1 MEKWFY
7 SLDSLS
13 QTILLVIPFVGYLIE
28 IGVRLFALIRK
39 YSKKNAIGFIVF
51 LVLGWTLLLNIIDA
65 IYLSKKD
72 ELMITE

>member
-39 YSKKNAIGFIVF
+39 HSKKIVIGFIVF

-65 IYLSKKD
+65 IYLSRKD